1 MLDAIVR
8 TFPRH
13 NLAVVRKTRGFT
25 LLEIMVVVV
34 ILGIL
39 GALIVPQMFGQ
50 VDKARVAKARQDL
63 KTIEAALEMYRLDN
77 FRFPSTDQGLKALVE
92 KPTDSSVKNWKPGGY
107 VRDLEKDPWG
117 NDYRYAYPG
126 THGKEIDLYSYGA
139 DNQEGGEGNDADIAN
154 WDPK

>member
-8 TFPRH
+8 TAPRQ
-13 NLAVVRKTRGFT
+13 NRAAIAKAQGFT

-39 GALIVPQMFGQ
+39 GALIIPNMFGQ

-77 FRFPSTDQGLKALVE
+77 YRFPSTDQGLKALVE
-92 KPTDSSVKNWKPGGY
+92 KPSDSSAKNWKPGGY

-126 THGKEIDLYSYGA
+126 THGKEIDLYTYGA
-139 DNQEGGEGNDADIAN
+139 DNQEGGENNDADVTN

>member
-8 TFPRH
+8 TLPRQTH
-13 NLAVVRKTRGFT
+13 AVIRKARGFT

-77 FRFPSTDQGLKALVE
+77 FRFPSTDQGLKALIE
-92 KPTDSSVKNWKPGGY
+92 KPADSSVRNWKPGGY
-107 VRDLEKDPWG
+107 IKDLEKDPWD

-126 THGKEIDLYSYGA
+126 THGKEIDLFSYGA

>member
-8 TFPRH
+8 TFPRQTH
-13 NLAVVRKTRGFT
+13 AVIRKARGFT

-77 FRFPSTDQGLKALVE
+77 FRFPSTDQGLKALIE
-92 KPTDSSVKNWKPGGY
+92 KPTDSSVRNWKPGGY
-107 VRDLEKDPWG
+107 IKDLEKDPWD

-126 THGKEIDLYSYGA
+126 THGKEIDLFSYGA

-154 WDPK
+154 WDAR